1 MLIVSDAKLREH
13 HQKRLTDT
21 FPEHT
26 FLFVD
31 HFDQLTEGQKEK
43 TEVLLTYGR
52 SLSAQLFDQLP
63 KLSWI
68 QVLTAGLDQL
78 PLQEMD
84 QRGILLTN
92 VRGLHAIQMAE
103 YTIAMIINIVR
114 RSFQFYELQKE
125 RRWDPTIRLDEAY
138 GKTVGILGLGAIGLE
153 IAKRAKAFGLKVIG
167 LRKNPGPCPP
177 EVDRLL
183 TSGQEDILFQESDF
197 VVILLPVTAETQNF
211 VGQRLINQMKPDAY
225 LINIARG
232 AVLDEEALL
241 EAVRQNKIGGAVLDV
256 FKEEPLPSNHP
267 FWTEEKIII
276 TPHVAGRSPKYMQ
289 RAMDIFVENLTGYPD
304 QSRMKNVIDLKRGY

>member
-84 QRGILLTN
+84 HRGILLTN

-125 RRWDPTIRLDEAY
+125 N
-138 GKTVGILGLGAIGLE
+138 GK
-153 IAKRAKAFGLKVIG
+153 R
-167 LRKNPGPCPP
+167 PGP
-177 EVDRLL
+177 
-183 TSGQEDILFQESDF
+183 
-197 VVILLPVTAETQNF
+197 
-211 VGQRLINQMKPDAY
+211 
-225 LINIARG
+225 
-232 AVLDEEALL
+232 
-241 EAVRQNKIGGAVLDV
+241 
-256 FKEEPLPSNHP
+256 
-267 FWTEEKIII
+267 
-276 TPHVAGRSPKYMQ
+276 
-289 RAMDIFVENLTGYPD
+289 
-304 QSRMKNVIDLKRGY
+304 